1 MTEKYGLLKVIC
13 LLLITA
19 KLFVGYDITWFETF
33 IPIYVAFG
41 MEALKMLT
49 EQLEVYLE
57 KMKETLEKK
66 GKHDNN

>member
-19 KLFVGYDITWFETF
+19 KLFVGYDITWFDTF
-33 IPIYVAFG
+33 IPIYVAFS

-66 GKHDNN
+66 GKHDNS